1 METKKIYTFLQQA
14 FVFAFIMLLA
24 NLIVG
29 ILPFPMP
36 ASVMGLILLFIALCL
51 KIVKL
56 EQVES
61 LGNSLTGLISF
72 LFVPSGIS
80 VMNSLGIM
88 GQYGVRIV
96 LIIIIATIIL
106 LAITGWTATA
116 LLNLKKNQSFSWD
129 GLKSLFSIKRTHKKL
144 DEVK

>member
-88 GQYGVRIV
+88 GQYGVPIV

>member
-88 GQYGVRIV
+88 GQYGVQIV

-129 GLKSLFSIKRTHKKL
+129 GLKSLFSINRTHKKL

>member
-1 METKKIYTFLQQA
+1 METKKSYTFLQQA

-88 GQYGVRIV
+88 GQYGVQLV

>member
-88 GQYGVRIV
+88 GQYGVQIV

-116 LLNLKKNQSFSWD
+116 LLNLKE
-129 GLKSLFSIKRTHKKL
+129 SIFL
-144 DEVK
+144 LGWIEIAFFY

>member
-88 GQYGVRIV
+88 GQYGVQIV

-106 LAITGWTATA
+106 LAITGWTAKA

>member
-88 GQYGVRIV
+88 GQYGVQIV

-129 GLKSLFSIKRTHKKL
+129 GLKSLFLLREHIKN
-144 DEVK
+144 

>member
-24 NLIVG
+24 NLIIG

-80 VMNSLGIM
+80 VINSLGIM
-88 GQYGVRIV
+88 GQYGVQII
-96 LIIIIATIIL
+96 LIIIIATTIL

-129 GLKSLFSIKRTHKKL
+129 GLKSLFSIKRAHKKL

>member
-29 ILPFPMP
+29 ILSFPMP

-88 GQYGVRIV
+88 GQYGVQIV

>member
-14 FVFAFIMLLA
+14 YVFAFIMLLA

-88 GQYGVRIV
+88 GQYGVQIV

-116 LLNLKKNQSFSWD
+116 LLYLKKNQSFSWD

>member
-88 GQYGVRIV
+88 GQYGVQIV

-129 GLKSLFSIKRTHKKL
+129 GLKTFFSIKRTHKKL

>member
-36 ASVMGLILLFIALCL
+36 GSVMGLILLFIALCL

-88 GQYGVRIV
+88 GQYGVQIV

-129 GLKSLFSIKRTHKKL
+129 GLKSLFPIKRTHKKL

>member
-1 METKKIYTFLQQA
+1 METKKIYSFLQQA
-14 FVFAFIMLLA
+14 FVFAFIMLIA

-29 ILPFPMP
+29 VLPFPMP

-61 LGNSLTGLISF
+61 LGNNLTGLISF

-88 GQYGVRIV
+88 GQYGVQIV
-96 LIIIIATIIL
+96 LIIIIATTIL

-116 LLNLKKNQSFSWD
+116 LLNFKKKQSFSWN
-129 GLKSLFSIKRTHKKL
+129 GLKSSLSLKKNHKKL
-144 DEVK
+144 EEVN

>member
-88 GQYGVRIV
+88 GQYGVQIV

-129 GLKSLFSIKRTHKKL
+129 GLKSLFFY
-144 DEVK
+144 

>member
-1 METKKIYTFLQQA
+1 METKKIYSFLQQA

-24 NLIVG
+24 NFIVG
-29 ILPFPMP
+29 VLPFPMP

-56 EQVES
+56 EQVEA
-61 LGNSLTGLISF
+61 LGTSLTGLISF

-80 VMNSLGIM
+80 VINSLGIM
-88 GQYGVRIV
+88 GQYGLQIV
-96 LIIIIATIIL
+96 LIIIIATTIL

-116 LLNLKKNQSFSWD
+116 LLNLKKKQTFSWN
-129 GLKSLFSIKRTHKKL
+129 GLKRRLSVKKHSKKL
-144 DEVK
+144 EEVN